1 MYRVEWNL
9 MSMTVKIDLP
19 DHLPAL
25 QKIAATQAAYS
36 ADSLELIA
44 WRMATVAE
52 DSLRTDLA
60 SHVRTGE
67 TLASIQCWLL
77 SKSQN
82 EVSYAMGT
90 RTRGMQLYWLD
101 QGRREVRPITARSL
115 RWIDRNGMVVF
126 SQYSRPTEAL
136 GIMRAAGLDALS
148 RASAIIEEEIGVK
161 TK

>member
-1 MYRVEWNL
+1 

-25 QKIAATQAAYS
+25 QKIAATQTAYQVE
-36 ADSLELIA
+36 SLELIA
-44 WRMATVAE
+44 WRIATVAE

-77 SKSQN
+77 GKSQN

>member
-1 MYRVEWNL
+1 MEFNL
-9 MSMTVKIDLP
+9 SFTVKIDLP

-25 QKIAATQAAYS
+25 QKVAATEQAYAPE
-36 ADSLELIA
+36 SLELIA
-44 WRMATVAE
+44 WRMARVAE

-60 SHVRTGE
+60 THIRSGE
-67 TLASIQCWLL
+67 TLGSIQCWLV

-101 QGRREVRPITARSL
+101 QGRREVRPVKAGSL
-115 RWIDRNGMVVF
+115 RWVDRNGVIVF
-126 SQYSRPTEAL
+126 SQYSRPTEPL

-148 RASAIIEEEIGVK
+148 RASAIIEEEIGIK

>member
-1 MYRVEWNL
+1 

-19 DHLPAL
+19 DHYPSL
-25 QKIAATQAAYS
+25 QKVATITQAYAPE
-36 ADSLELIA
+36 SLELIA
-44 WRMATVAE
+44 WRMARVAE

-60 SHVRTGE
+60 SHVRSGE
-67 TLASIQCWLL
+67 TLGSIECWLL
-77 SKSQN
+77 GKSQN
-82 EVSYAMGT
+82 EASYAMGT

-101 QGRREVRPITARSL
+101 QGRREVRPKHLTKTGELGWL
-115 RWIDRNGMVVF
+115 RWVDRNGIVVF

-136 GIMRAAGLDALS
+136 GIMRRAGLDALS

>member
-1 MYRVEWNL
+1 MYLVEWKL

-25 QKIAATQAAYS
+25 QKVATTQVAYQVE
-36 ADSLELIA
+36 SLELIA
-44 WRMATVAE
+44 WRMARVAE
-52 DSLRTDLA
+52 DSLRTDLLM
-60 SHVRTGE
+60 HVRTGE
-67 TLASIQCWLL
+67 TLGSIQCWLL
-77 SKSQN
+77 GKSAN

-115 RWIDRNGMVVF
+115 RWVDRNGMVVF

-136 GIMRAAGLDALS
+136 SIMRRAGLDALS